1 MTEKS
6 TPLESP
12 AAKGCLWRNHEAT
25 PRQQQ
30 LFKAGKKRGAP
41 TQADL
46 LVEMLREA
54 RFQGRSVELPAIM
67 AAGIAQHG
75 ARFNELRSHGFV
87 IHNEIER
94 AADGRVLSRYWLRFD
109 PERDGAQ

>member
-1 MTEKS
+1 MTGKCTS
-6 TPLESP
+6 LERRT
-12 AAKGCLWRNHEAT
+12 GNGGLWRNHEAT
-25 PRQQQ
+25 PRQRE
-30 LFKAGKKRGAP
+30 LFRAGKKRECP

-46 LVEMLREA
+46 LIEMLREA
-54 RFQGRSVELPAIM
+54 RLQGRPVELPAIM

-75 ARFNELRSHGFV
+75 ARFNELRSQGFV